1 MIRILDESPILVG
14 LGANLPS
21 HAGPPRDTLTAA
33 MQHLARAGLGIKAC
47 SSFWKTRP
55 VPDSDQPWYVNA
67 TALIDEAT
75 APPPAR
81 LLAIL
86 HEVEAAFGRTRSTV
100 NAARS
105 LDLDLLAYGSCLSED
120 PALTLPHP
128 RLHERAFVLVP
139 LAEIVPEWVHPA
151 NGLSVKTM
159 IARLPAGQEILP
171 DL

>member
-1 MIRILDESPILVG
+1 MIRILDEGPILIG

-21 HAGPPRDTLTAA
+21 LAGPPRETLVAA
-33 MQHLARAGLGIKAC
+33 MQQLARSGLGIKAC

-55 VPDSDQPWYVNA
+55 VPDSNQPWYVNA
-67 TALIDEAT
+67 TALIDAAT
-75 APPPAR
+75 APPPER

-86 HEVEAAFGRTRSTV
+86 HEVEAAFGRTRSVV

-105 LDLDLLAYGSCLSED
+105 LDLDLLAYGSRLSGD

-139 LAEIVPEWVHPA
+139 LAEIVPDWVHPA
-151 NGLSVKTM
+151 SGLSVKAM